1 MLMFGLKFPENSR
14 EHTASYYA
22 ATAANVGNYP
32 VLEGEVDTDI
42 VILGGGFSGV
52 NTALELSERGYS
64 VVLLEANRIA
74 WGASGRNGGQ
84 VIGGIGHDA
93 TQFRHSIGDEGV
105 QAIHDMGIECVE
117 IIRQRVGKYSI
128 DCDLRW
134 GYCDVALKRRHLRW
148 LEDTLEEQESLDYP
162 HQLKLLDQDSVIEF
176 VGSDAYLGGLYNAT
190 GAGHVHP
197 MNLCLGE
204 AKAAVSQGA
213 QIFEQSSVVS
223 IQQGDRVKLFTD
235 NGCVNAAKLVLCGN
249 AYMGQ
254 LVPQLAQQMLPAST
268 CIVVTEALGE
278 VLARKIMPADVAAC
292 DPRTALDYF
301 RMTPDHRL
309 LFGGLSNYTGL
320 VPNNYSQVMRRKM
333 LKIFPELESVGIDY
347 AWDGQMGIGINRMP
361 QLGKLADNIYFM
373 QAYAGHGVAP
383 THMMARI
390 TAEAIAGS
398 AGRFNIFAK
407 IAHRAFPGGRY
418 LRRPGFAVGML
429 YYKALDYL

>member
-1 MLMFGLKFPENSR
+1 MFGLKFPENNR
-14 EHTASYYA
+14 EHTDSYYA
-22 ATAANVGNYP
+22 ATSMDGGDYP
-32 VLEGEVDTDI
+32 VLQGDVDTDI

-74 WGASGRNGGQ
+74 WGATGRNGGQ

-93 TQFRHSIGDEGV
+93 TQFRNSIGDEGV
-105 QAIHDMGIECVE
+105 QAVHDMGIECVE
-117 IIRQRVGKYSI
+117 IIRERVGKYEI

-134 GYCDVALKRRHLRW
+134 GYCDVALKRRHLGW
-148 LEDTLEEQESLDYP
+148 LENTIKEQESLAYP
-162 HQLKLLDQDSVIEF
+162 HQLQLLDQDSVKEF

-204 AKAAVSQGA
+204 AKAAVSSGA
-213 QIFEQSSVVS
+213 QIFEQSAVVS

-235 NGCVNAAKLVLCGN
+235 SGSVNAARVILCGN
-249 AYMGQ
+249 AYMGE

-268 CIVVTEALGE
+268 CIVVTEPLGE
-278 VLARKIMPADVAAC
+278 VLASKIMPADVAAS

-301 RMTPDHRL
+301 RMTPDRRL

-333 LKIFPELESVGIDY
+333 LKIFPELESVGIEF

-390 TAEAIAGS
+390 TAEAIAGDS
-398 AGRFNIFAK
+398 ERFNIFARMG
-407 IAHRAFPGGRY
+407 HRTFPGGRY

-429 YYKALDYL
+429 FYKALDYI